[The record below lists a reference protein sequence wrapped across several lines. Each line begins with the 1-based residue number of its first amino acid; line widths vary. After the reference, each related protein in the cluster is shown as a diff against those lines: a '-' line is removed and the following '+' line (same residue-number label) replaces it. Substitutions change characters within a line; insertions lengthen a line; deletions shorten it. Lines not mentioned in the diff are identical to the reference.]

1 MANKKTKRE
10 FFGEIREI
18 VKENTELVE
27 FIDHE
32 LELLDK
38 KTSAKST
45 KVNTEQVELMEKI
58 VNALNEIGR
67 SITISELQKE
77 NAEMAEYSNQ
87 KLSAMLKK
95 LVDNKQV
102 TKMID
107 KKKSYFMVAE
117 TPEVEG
123 EQPSPYWEQGY
134 KTLNFFKK
142 LLTNDLKSSIII
154 IEVKERELIS
164 MEIKVNNKV
173 VKIPQKEIDNL
184 MKTLELTEQE
194 AIETWLDDNDY
205 TTNEQVEELTK
216 KAKAN
221 GTTKIGARVNVENKK
236 VERERKEN
244 PTKAF
249 IIDQLWQ
256 KLAEIEHISNLKVEN
271 KEKLITFSLNGNDYK
286 LDLVQ
291 KRAKKA

>member
-1 MANKKTKRE
+1 
-10 FFGEIREI
+10 
-18 VKENTELVE
+18 
-27 FIDHE
+27 
-32 LELLDK
+32 
-38 KTSAKST
+38 
-45 KVNTEQVELMEKI
+45 
-58 VNALNEIGR
+58 
-67 SITISELQKE
+67 
-77 NAEMAEYSNQ
+77 
-87 KLSAMLKK
+87 
-95 LVDNKQV
+95 
-102 TKMID
+102 
-107 KKKSYFMVAE
+107 
-117 TPEVEG
+117 
-123 EQPSPYWEQGY
+123 
-134 KTLNFFKK
+134 
-142 LLTNDLKSSIII
+142 
-154 IEVKERELIS
+154 

-216 KAKAN
+216 KAKVN

-236 VERERKEN
+236 VERERKAN
-244 PTKAF
+244 PTKAL